1 MIKGVKFEF
10 ANGEELVIPPLSLGA
25 LEIVQEDLS
34 AFDGTM
40 NGKSVGV
47 VLLAVHLA
55 LQRNYPDMTAD
66 RVKNEL
72 LDLSNMGDVMQ
83 AVMDIGGLLRKAQE
97 AKEAGEQTPVEV

>member
-1 MIKGVKFEF
+1 MVKGVKFEF

-40 NGKSVGV
+40 SSKSVGAV
-47 VLLAVHLA
+47 VLAVHLA
-55 LQRNYPDMTAD
+55 LQRNYPDMTAEK
-66 RVKNEL
+66 VKSEL
-72 LDLSNMGDVMQ
+72 LDLSNMSEVMQ

-97 AKEAGEQTPVEV
+97 AKKTGELKPVGV